1 MSCSPA
7 ATSGSGRSSS
17 ASPAFA
23 GGDPRSSRPVTT
35 ARSLIQS
42 EGLGRSMDQF
52 ESKDRLIAGVS
63 FDIPGMGY
71 KDPRTGAIEG
81 FEPDLARAI
90 AQDIFGAPDRVDFHQ
105 VHDAGRIQA
114 LQDHAVDM
122 VISQLTIT
130 PDRAEQVLF
139 STPYCVTG
147 EAILVPTDSTIE
159 RFEDLAGKRIAVTA
173 GSVSI
178 RRMQAALP
186 SLPGATL
193 VVTPLSAGNLEAVAK
208 GEADAASNDLI
219 NLTLMQRRADHPER
233 YRIIDIGKRFDPK
246 PFGAAVEKSRH
257 ALVARLNQAIERL
270 KANGEI
276 DRLLDAALAGAGSR
290 AAPPD

>member
-1 MSCSPA
+1 MDRIES
-7 ATSGSGRSSS
+7 SG
-17 ASPAFA
+17 
-23 GGDPRSSRPVTT
+23 
-35 ARSLIQS
+35 
-42 EGLGRSMDQF
+42 
-52 ESKDRLIAGVS
+52 RLIAGVS

-90 AQDIFGAPDRVDFHQ
+90 AEEIFGAPDRVDFHQ

-114 LQDHAVDM
+114 LQDHVVDV

-130 PDRAEQVLF
+130 PDRAAQVLF
-139 STPYCVTG
+139 STPYCVTR

-233 YRIIDIGKRFDPK
+233 YRIIDIGDRFDPK
-246 PFGAAVEKSRH
+246 PFGVAVEKSRH
-257 ALVARLNQAIERL
+257 ALVARVNQAIERL
-270 KANGEI
+270 KAKNEI
-276 DRLLDAALAGAGSR
+276 DRLLQAALAGVR
-290 AAPPD
+290 DETAPPT